1 MATPGS
7 PFEITEDNFAETVGE
22 GITILDFWAEW
33 CGPCRMFAP
42 VFEAAA
48 KKHPD
53 VKFGKI
59 DTEAQQGIAAA
70 FKIRSIPTVM
80 VFRDNVLLMQQAGM
94 LPAPA
99 LDQVIEKAKA
109 LDMDEVMAEI
119 EKQKAAAEG

>member
-33 CGPCRMFAP
+33 CGPCRMFGP
-42 VFEAAA
+42 IFEAAA

-99 LDQVIEKAKA
+99 LDEVVEKAKA
-109 LDMDEVMAEI
+109 LDMDEVRAEI

>member
-1 MATPGS
+1 MSENTI
-7 PFEITEDNFAETVGE
+7 EITEENFADTVSE
-22 GITILDFWAEW
+22 GITVLDFWAEW

-42 VFEAAA
+42 IFEAAA

-70 FKIRSIPTVM
+70 FEIRSIPTIM
-80 VFRDNVLLMQQAGM
+80 VFRDNILLMQQAGM

-99 LDQVIEKAKA
+99 LDQVVEKAKA
-109 LDMDEVMAEI
+109 LDMDEVRAEI
-119 EKQKAAAEG
+119 EKQKAEAET